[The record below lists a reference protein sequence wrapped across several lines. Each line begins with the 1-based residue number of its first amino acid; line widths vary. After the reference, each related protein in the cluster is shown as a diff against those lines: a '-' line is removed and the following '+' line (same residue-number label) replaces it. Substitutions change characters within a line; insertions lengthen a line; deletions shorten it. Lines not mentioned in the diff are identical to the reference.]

1 MDRNRG
7 RVWAALGATVG
18 LLRRL
23 RPGRVRPDR
32 RAAVLALSALILAA
46 CGRSAPSSTSAAAP
60 PKDKVYTVAWTIYAG
75 WMPWPYADQAGI
87 VKKWADKY
95 GVKIKIVQ
103 VNDYV
108 ESLNQF
114 SAGKVDAVTSTTMD
128 ALTVPAA
135 GGRDSTVLMIGDY
148 SNGNDGVILKG
159 SDRLADIKGRP
170 VNLVENSVSHYLLAR
185 GLESV
190 GLKLPDVK
198 TVNTSDADIVAA
210 FSAPQTTALV
220 TWNPQLSEV
229 KKQPGAHEVFDSSRI
244 PGEILDTLI
253 VDTGELKANPNL
265 GKALTGIW
273 YETLTLMMRDDDQG
287 RAARAAMAKLS
298 GTDLAGFESQLKTTH
313 LYVQPQSAAAYES
326 DPALVTAT
334 DRVRRFSFDH
344 GLFGQAARSVDDIGI
359 AFPNG
364 KVLGSP
370 DNVRLR
376 FDPTYMTLAAD
387 GKL

>member
-1 MDRNRG
+1 MPIRPMQIRT
-7 RVWAALGATVG
+7 LGA
-18 LLRRL
+18 
-23 RPGRVRPDR
+23 
-32 RAAVLALSALILAA
+32 LAA
-46 CGRSAPSSTSAAAP
+46 CLLVIAGCGKSEKAPASAAAP
-60 PKDKVYTVAWTIYAG
+60 AADKVYTVAWTIYAG

-95 GVKIKIVQ
+95 GVKIKLVQ

-135 GGRDSTVLMIGDY
+135 GGRDSTILMIGDY

-159 SDRLADIKGRP
+159 ADTLAAIKGRQ

-185 GLESV
+185 ALESV
-190 GLKLPDVK
+190 GLRLPDIK
-198 TVNTSDADIVAA
+198 TINTSDADIVAA
-210 FSAPQTTALV
+210 FGAPQTTALV

-244 PGEILDTLI
+244 PGEILDSLL
-253 VDTGELKANPNL
+253 VDTATLKANPNL

-273 YETLTLMMRDDDQG
+273 YETLALMSRDDAQG

-298 GTDLAGFESQLKTTH
+298 GTDLAGFDSQLKTTH
-313 LYVQPQSAAAYES
+313 LYVTPHDALAYET
-326 DPALVTAT
+326 DPALAAAT
-334 DRVRRFSFDH
+334 DRVRHFSFDH

-359 AFPNG
+359 QLPGG
-364 KVLGSP
+364 KTLGSET
-370 DNVRLR
+370 NVKLR
-376 FDPTYMTLAAD
+376 FDPTYMALAAD

>member
-1 MDRNRG
+1 MIARRG
-7 RVWAALGATVG
+7 PWM
-18 LLRRL
+18 
-23 RPGRVRPDR
+23 
-32 RAAVLALSALILAA
+32 ALSALAVCGAVALAG
-46 CGRSAPSSTSAAAP
+46 CGKSPEAKPAAPAPSA
-60 PKDKVYTVAWTIYAG
+60 DKTYMVAWTIYAG
-75 WMPWPYADQAGI
+75 WMPWPYAESAGI

-95 GVKIKIVQ
+95 GVKIKFVQ

-114 SAGKVDAVTSTTMD
+114 SAGKVDAVTATSMD

-135 GGRDSTVLMIGDY
+135 SGRDSTILMIGDY

-159 SDRLADIKGRP
+159 ADKLSDIKGRS

-185 GLESV
+185 ALESA
-190 GLKLPDVK
+190 GMKLPDVK

-210 FSAPQTTALV
+210 FGAAQTQALV

-229 KKQPGAHEVFDSSRI
+229 KKQLGAHEVFNSSKI

-253 VDTGELKANPNL
+253 VDTDTLKANPNL

-273 YETLTLMMRDDDQG
+273 YETLALMSRDDAQG
-287 RAARAAMAKLS
+287 RAARTEMARLS

-313 LYVQPQSAAAYES
+313 LYVDPKAAAAYET
-326 DPALVTAT
+326 DPALAVAT
-334 DRVRRFSFDH
+334 DRVRHFSFDH
-344 GLFGQAARSVDDIGI
+344 GLFGQAARSVNDIGI
-359 AFPNG
+359 SLPGG
-364 KVLGSP
+364 KVLGSAA
-370 DNVRLR
+370 NVKLR
-376 FDPTYMTLAAD
+376 FDPTYMAMSAD

>member
-1 MDRNRG
+1 
-7 RVWAALGATVG
+7 
-18 LLRRL
+18 
-23 RPGRVRPDR
+23 
-32 RAAVLALSALILAA
+32 
-46 CGRSAPSSTSAAAP
+46 
-60 PKDKVYTVAWTIYAG
+60 
-75 WMPWPYADQAGI
+75 MPWPYAEQAGI

-95 GVKIKIVQ
+95 GVKIKLVQ

-135 GGRDSTVLMIGDY
+135 GGRDTTVLMIGDY
-148 SNGNDGVILKG
+148 SNGNDGIILKG
-159 SDRLADIKGRP
+159 SDKLADIKGRP

-185 GLESV
+185 GLEQA

-198 TVNTSDADIVAA
+198 TINTSDADIVAA
-210 FSAPQTTALV
+210 FGAPQTTALV

-229 KKQPGAHEVFDSSRI
+229 RKQPGAHEVFDSSKI
-244 PGEILDTLI
+244 PGEILDTLV
-253 VDTGELKANPNL
+253 VDTGALKANPNL

-273 YETLTLMMRDDDQG
+273 YETLAIMSRDDAQG

-298 GTDLAGFESQLKTTH
+298 GTDLAGFESQLKSTH
-313 LYVQPQSAAAYES
+313 LYSDPKAASAFAS
-326 DPALVTAT
+326 DPALITAT
-334 DRVRRFSFDH
+334 DRVRQFSFAH

-364 KVLGSP
+364 KILGSP
-370 DNVRLR
+370 ANVRLR
-376 FDPTYMTLAAD
+376 FDPTYVALAAD

>member
-1 MDRNRG
+1 MTRP
-7 RVWAALGATVG
+7 WFGAIRTG
-18 LLRRL
+18 L
-23 RPGRVRPDR
+23 
-32 RAAVLALSALILAA
+32 ALAA
-46 CGRSAPSSTSAAAP
+46 CALMLSSCGKAPEKASASQGAADAGRT
-60 PKDKVYTVAWTIYAG
+60 YTVAWTIYAG
-75 WMPWPYADQAGI
+75 WMPWPYAEQAGI

-103 VNDYV
+103 VNDYA

-148 SNGNDGVILKG
+148 SNGNDGVVLKG

-185 GLESV
+185 ALERA

-210 FSAPQTTALV
+210 FGAPTTTALV

-229 KKQPGAHEVFDSSRI
+229 KKMSGAHEVFDSSQI

-253 VDTGELKANPNL
+253 VDTATLKANPNL

-273 YETLTLMMRDDDQG
+273 YETLALMSRNDAEG

-298 GTDLAGFESQLKTTH
+298 GTDLAGFEAQLKTTH
-313 LYVQPQSAAAYES
+313 LYVGANDALAYTL
-326 DPALVTAT
+326 DPALVSAT
-334 DRVRRFSFDH
+334 DRVRRFSFAH

-359 AFPNG
+359 AFPG
-364 KVLGSP
+364 GRTLGSAA
-370 DNVRLR
+370 NIRLR
-376 FDPTYMTLAAD
+376 FDPTYEKLAAD

>member
-1 MDRNRG
+1 MKDLAG
-7 RVWAALGATVG
+7 GWKMAGA
-18 LLRRL
+18 
-23 RPGRVRPDR
+23 
-32 RAAVLALSALILAA
+32 LAA
-46 CGRSAPSSTSAAAP
+46 CALALTGCGKPAATSASAAAASP
-60 PKDKVYTVAWTIYAG
+60 DRVYTVAWTIYAG
-75 WMPWPYADQAGI
+75 WMPWPYAESAGI

-95 GVKIKIVQ
+95 GVKIKLVQ

-114 SAGKVDAVTSTTMD
+114 SAGKVDAVTATTMD

-185 GLESV
+185 ALESA
-190 GLKLPDVK
+190 GLKLPDIK

-210 FSAPQTTALV
+210 FAAAQTTALV
-220 TWNPQLSEV
+220 TWNPQLSQV
-229 KKQPGAHEVFDSSRI
+229 KAQPGAHEVFDSSKI
-244 PGEILDTLI
+244 PGEILDSLVI
-253 VDTGELKANPNL
+253 DTATLKANPNL

-273 YETLTLMMRDDDQG
+273 YETLALMTRDDDQG

-313 LYVQPQSAAAYES
+313 LYVAPGDALAYET

-334 DRVRRFSFDH
+334 DRVRKFSFDH

-359 AFPNG
+359 SLPGG
-364 KVLGSP
+364 KTLGSGA
-370 DNVRLR
+370 NVKLR
-376 FDPTYMTLAAD
+376 FDPTYMALAAD

>member
-1 MDRNRG
+1 MVKAG
-7 RVWAALGATVG
+7 GGGTGEAAMKRQLGVVGVAG
-18 LLRRL
+18 LLV
-23 RPGRVRPDR
+23 GV
-32 RAAVLALSALILAA
+32 ALALFA
-46 CGRSAPSSTSAAAP
+46 CGKPPATSTAAGASAAAP
-60 PKDKVYTVAWTIYAG
+60 GHVFTVAWTIYAG
-75 WMPWPYADQAGI
+75 WMPWPYAGNAGI

-95 GVKIKIVQ
+95 GVKIKVVQ

-159 SDRLADIKGRP
+159 ADKMTDIKGRP

-185 GLESV
+185 GLELS
-190 GLKLPDVK
+190 GLKLADVK
-198 TVNTSDADIVAA
+198 TINTSDADIVAA
-210 FSAPQTTALV
+210 FNAPQTTALV

-229 KKQPGAHEVFDSSRI
+229 KKLPGAHEVFDSSKI

-253 VDTGELKANPNL
+253 IDTATLKANPAL

-273 YETLTLMMRDDDQG
+273 YETLALMSRDDDAG
-287 RAARAAMAKLS
+287 RAARASMAKLS

-313 LYVQPQSAAAYES
+313 LYTDPKQAEVYEI

-334 DRVRRFSFDH
+334 DRVRHFSFDH

-359 AFPNG
+359 AFPG
-364 KVLGSP
+364 GRTLGSSK
-370 DNVRLR
+370 NVKLR
-376 FDPTYMTLAAD
+376 FDPTYMALAAD